1 MCDKCYSTL
10 ANLVKPHEM
19 SMCPLKRS
27 LYCGVCAIYGH
38 SSAACPDT
46 VTHLFRTP
54 HYMEQLIPPSLME
67 EYAINTRTP
76 IAALPR
82 PESRL
87 PPLCIMETAEALRA
101 VLISID
107 VKPKICQAQNSK
119 EEIKVNR
126 ARIISEMEGVG
137 REVAFIEPTVVA
149 KAKRV
154 K

>member
-1 MCDKCYSTL
+1 
-10 ANLVKPHEM
+10 
-19 SMCPLKRS
+19 
-27 LYCGVCAIYGH
+27 
-38 SSAACPDT
+38 
-46 VTHLFRTP
+46 
-54 HYMEQLIPPSLME
+54 
-67 EYAINTRTP
+67 
-76 IAALPR
+76 
-82 PESRL
+82 
-87 PPLCIMETAEALRA
+87 

-137 REVAFIEPTVVA
+137 REVTFIEPAVVA

>member
-1 MCDKCYSTL
+1 
-10 ANLVKPHEM
+10 
-19 SMCPLKRS
+19 
-27 LYCGVCAIYGH
+27 
-38 SSAACPDT
+38 
-46 VTHLFRTP
+46 
-54 HYMEQLIPPSLME
+54 MEQLIPPSLME

-76 IAALPR
+76 IAPLPR
-82 PESRL
+82 PETRL

-137 REVAFIEPTVVA
+137 REVTFIEPAVVA